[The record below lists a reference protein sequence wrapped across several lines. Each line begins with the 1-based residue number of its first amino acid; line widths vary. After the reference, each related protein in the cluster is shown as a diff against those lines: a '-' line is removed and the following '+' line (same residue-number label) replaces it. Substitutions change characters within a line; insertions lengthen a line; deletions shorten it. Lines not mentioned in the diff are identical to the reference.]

1 MYTIKLMNEFMH
13 GVIWVYEDDVS
24 SYYDLKNDDQ
34 TLNRLNKET
43 EDLYDS
49 YFEFDS
55 YASPCWF
62 NEELEE
68 KNKDKMLFLINKI
81 KQRLDEINN
90 GSFVVEDY
98 ETEHLQ
104 SLQNKN
110 SGLDGGVISV
120 STSSRNQTFYLE
132 QKSESPQ
139 VHQSVLD
146 LNPSAVSI
154 T

>member
-1 MYTIKLMNEFMH
+1 M
-13 GVIWVYEDDVS
+13 
-24 SYYDLKNDDQ
+24 
-34 TLNRLNKET
+34 
-43 EDLYDS
+43 YDS

-104 SLQNKN
+104 SL
-110 SGLDGGVISV
+110 
-120 STSSRNQTFYLE
+120 
-132 QKSESPQ
+132 
-139 VHQSVLD
+139 
-146 LNPSAVSI
+146 
-154 T
+154 